1 MWVKSQKCSLS
12 AEKMD
17 ADLDFALA
25 LQLQEQLNNEEKNKM
40 VSPLPLN
47 NGAQIHSK
55 RSPNKGKENLFH
67 GSCRNGADKQ
77 HPKQT
82 SLIDPS
88 WEYLD
93 PTPDIHGMFLQF
105 DKRFFWGKLS
115 NVVVKWS
122 NRMTSCAGICCYE
135 GHGGLCSIS
144 LSAPLLKLRP
154 RKDLVETL
162 LHEMIHAYLFV
173 THNNR
178 DRDGHGPEF
187 HKHMNRINQE
197 AGTKI
202 TVYHTFHDEVAL
214 YLQHWWRC
222 NGPCQKRPPFF
233 GMVRRAT
240 NRAPGPNDFWW
251 AGHLG
256 NCGGSYIK
264 VKEPEGFQ
272 TKKSKNVPKKP
283 FGKDIRSFFPGT
295 GNTLGTDGASKPTT
309 KDNPRFFPGTGNT
322 LENEGASKTK
332 AKDNHRV
339 FPGNGNTPEKIVGT
353 IPGVHTSVG
362 NSPSGTFAA
371 KNIGNHNGKTVPNVN
386 IRVKNRTQTKT
397 GSPGVSTNG
406 ATQVN
411 RVVGFKDLD
420 MISTNK
426 TNSPTLIP
434 NYSSVLK
441 NNGVGFNETK
451 NVLSNRYPGTGGQ
464 VGNKPAKGL
473 GGMLANKGGGT
484 LVVTN
489 KGNKSK
495 IPVTTTTTP
504 KKFVPFFG
512 EGTVLGVGTAQT
524 LTKLNLS
531 KGEVAINNL
540 NGTNQ
545 PVSTSSGYNVA
556 WKLNDFDSNSKENSS
571 GSTNRSNPDTSTKK
585 RPTHLN
591 HTDFAKKPK
600 DNSQES
606 KPYITSPG
614 LSETIEIF
622 DSPEKSRDV
631 SSNCPVCNMTTDQEL
646 NAHLDLCLQS
656 AFDDKPVIVHCPL
669 CNKELSEQNLNDHL
683 ETCVQCVFTEQ
694 DETIEDED
702 DVLEF
707 SLDSSESSGDD
718 KESRYPCPC
727 CATWIE
733 EDAMN
738 QHLDLCLSAGLLK
751 EFS

>member
-1 MWVKSQKCSLS
+1 
-12 AEKMD
+12 MD

-25 LQLQEQLNNEEKNKM
+25 LQLQEQLNNEEKNKV
-40 VSPLPLN
+40 VSPVPRN
-47 NGAQIHSK
+47 NGSQVHSK
-55 RSPNKGKENLFH
+55 SSPNKGKENLFN
-67 GSCRNGADKQ
+67 GSCGNGTDKQ

-105 DKRFFWGKLS
+105 DKRFFWGKLN

-122 NRMTSCAGICCYE
+122 NRMTSCAGICYYE

-187 HKHMNRINQE
+187 HKLMNRINQE

-251 AGHLG
+251 AGHMG

-272 TKKSKNVPKKP
+272 TKKSKTTGSKNVPKVP
-283 FGKDIRSFFPGT
+283 LGKDIRSFFPGT
-295 GNTLGTDGASKPTT
+295 GNTLGTGGASKPTS
-309 KDNPRFFPGTGNT
+309 KDNQRFSPGTGNALGT
-322 LENEGASKTK
+322 GSASKPT
-332 AKDNHRV
+332 AKDNRRF
-339 FPGNGNTPEKIVGT
+339 FPGNGNAPKKIVST
-353 IPGVHTSVG
+353 IPGVHASVG
-362 NSPSGTFAA
+362 NTPSGTFAA
-371 KNIGNHNGKTVPNVN
+371 KNTGNPNSNMNNGKTAPNVD
-386 IRVKNRTQTKT
+386 IRVKNRTQTKS
-397 GSPGVSTNG
+397 GSPSVSTNV

-420 MISTNK
+420 KTSTNK
-426 TNSPTLIP
+426 TNSPTRIP
-434 NYSSVLK
+434 NYS
-441 NNGVGFNETK
+441 NNGVGFNEPK
-451 NVLSNRYPGTGGQ
+451 NVLANRYPGMGGQ
-464 VGNKPAKGL
+464 VDNKPTRGL

-495 IPVTTTTTP
+495 IPVLTTTTTP

-512 EGTVLGVGTAQT
+512 QGTVLGVGTAQT
-524 LTKLNLS
+524 LTKPNLS
-531 KGEVAINNL
+531 KSKVVINNL

-545 PVSTSSGYNVA
+545 PVSTSSDYNVA
-556 WKLNDFDSNSKENSS
+556 WKFNDVDSNSKEHSPA
-571 GSTNRSNPDTSTKK
+571 STKISNPDKSTKK

-606 KPYITSPG
+606 KPYVTSPG

-622 DSPEKSRDV
+622 DSPEKSGDV
-631 SSNCPVCNMTTDQEL
+631 SSKCPVCNMTTDQEL

-669 CNKELSEQNLNDHL
+669 CNKELSEQHLNDHL
-683 ETCVQCVFTEQ
+683 ETCVQCVFTDQ
-694 DETIEDED
+694 DETIEDD
-702 DVLEF
+702 DLVF
-707 SLDSSESSGDD
+707 SLDSSESSGDGR
-718 KESRYPCPC
+718 ESRYPCPC

-733 EDAMN
+733 EDSMN
-738 QHLDLCLSAGLLK
+738 QHLDLCLSVD
-751 EFS
+751 S

>member
-1 MWVKSQKCSLS
+1 MITKTSSRVREDCIGLLRDYLDRSTLGHMIANGSIKGTSQGN
-12 AEKMD
+12 ATI
-17 ADLDFALA
+17 
-25 LQLQEQLNNEEKNKM
+25 M

-309 KDNPRFFPGTGNT
+309 KDNPRFFPETGNT
-322 LENEGASKTK
+322 LENEGTSKTK

-411 RVVGFKDLD
+411 RV
-420 MISTNK
+420 
-426 TNSPTLIP
+426 
-434 NYSSVLK
+434 
-441 NNGVGFNETK
+441 
-451 NVLSNRYPGTGGQ
+451 
-464 VGNKPAKGL
+464 
-473 GGMLANKGGGT
+473 
-484 LVVTN
+484 
-489 KGNKSK
+489 
-495 IPVTTTTTP
+495 
-504 KKFVPFFG
+504 
-512 EGTVLGVGTAQT
+512 
-524 LTKLNLS
+524 
-531 KGEVAINNL
+531 
-540 NGTNQ
+540 
-545 PVSTSSGYNVA
+545 
-556 WKLNDFDSNSKENSS
+556 
-571 GSTNRSNPDTSTKK
+571 
-585 RPTHLN
+585 
-591 HTDFAKKPK
+591 KPK

-751 EFS
+751 ELS